1 MAIVNRSRLRDVLV
15 RRGIAD
21 ESGAVEAVDA
31 FVEEFENAQD
41 ELATRRD
48 VEREA
53 QRIVAEIKQYVAETT
68 TASVNRIVFMT
79 LGGIAVATAILGIVI
94 AVT

>member
-1 MAIVNRSRLRDVLV
+1 MAIVNRSRLRDVLA

-21 ESGAVEAVDA
+21 ESAAVEAVDV
-31 FVEEFENAQD
+31 FVEEFENAQG
-41 ELATRRD
+41 EVATRRD
-48 VEREA
+48 VA
-53 QRIVAEIKQYVAETT
+53 LAVPEIKQYVAK
-68 TASVNRIVFMT
+68 SNNRAVFLM

>member
-21 ESGAVEAVDA
+21 ESAAVKAMDV
-31 FVEEFENAQD
+31 FVEEFENAQG
-41 ELATRRD
+41 EVATRRD
-48 VEREA
+48 VA
-53 QRIVAEIKQYVAETT
+53 LAVAEIKQHVAE
-68 TASVNRIVFMT
+68 SNNRAVFLM

>member
-21 ESGAVEAVDA
+21 ESAAVEAVDV
-31 FVEEFENAQD
+31 FVEEFENAQG
-41 ELATRRD
+41 EVATRRN
-48 VEREA
+48 VA
-53 QRIVAEIKQYVAETT
+53 FAVAEIKQYVAE
-68 TASVNRIVFMT
+68 SNNRAVFLM

>member
-1 MAIVNRSRLRDVLV
+1 MAIVNRSRLRDVLA

-21 ESGAVEAVDA
+21 ESAAVKAMDV
-31 FVEEFENAQD
+31 FVEEFENAQG
-41 ELATRRD
+41 EVATRRD
-48 VEREA
+48 VA
-53 QRIVAEIKQYVAETT
+53 LAVAEIKQYVAE
-68 TASVNRIVFMT
+68 SNNRAVFLM